1 MTDLSDLAVV
11 HEACPAGAAQTA
23 VGGSCPSVVVSSP
36 AEVALYFALPST
48 HQQPVYNRSHVLE
61 EVLERPMAAVVVVVL
76 VSAAD
81 QSAQTV
87 ATFGV
92 ETGVPVA
99 SLLLLLAHLLYFAFL
114 LLHFAVLDA
123 DAAVLVC
130 SAAIR
135 LRHPAVKVLVKVLPA
150 AGCRPDVVL
159 HHAKHFFAVVQAPA
173 AVCLFVAAVHHAASV
188 PGSRAAA
195 AVTTVLAAAE
205 LAWLVVVRHHLPVD
219 PVPAYSAGVDVTH
232 SLMAAAASVET
243 VSAAD

>member
-61 EVLERPMAAVVVVVL
+61 EALERPMAAVVLVVL

-114 LLHFAVLDA
+114 PLHFVVLDA

-130 SAAIR
+130 SAAIC
-135 LRHPAVKVLVKVLPA
+135 LRHPAVKVPPA

-159 HHAKHFFAVVQAPA
+159 HHVTHFFAVVQAPA

-188 PGSRAAA
+188 PGSRAVA

-205 LAWLVVVRHHLPVD
+205 LAWLVVAGHHLPVD

-232 SLMAAAASVET
+232 SLMAAAAASVET